1 MTMRFTQVYFAF
13 AAGFFLSYL
22 FRTVNAVISPDLV
35 REFDLAP
42 SSLGML
48 TSAYL
53 LAFGA
58 MQLPVGVLLDRY
70 GPRRVE
76 PVLLVVAAV
85 GAGLFAAAESL
96 ATLTL
101 ARAIIGAGVCA
112 ALMTPLKAIA
122 AWYPADRQT
131 SYAGW
136 IMVAGGA
143 GALVAT
149 VPLDLALSL
158 TTWRVVFAVLAVATL
173 LAALAVYLRVPDI
186 ERHGAPASLGEQVAG
201 LATIFRHG
209 RFWWIA
215 PLGTLAMGAFMAIQ
229 GLWAVPWLMEVDGYS
244 RSVAASHLFAMSAAQ
259 VVGYLAIGAFG
270 IRLARGGVHARHL
283 FGGGFAVNFAALVL
297 IVLQVPGSYLWW
309 MLFGLGA
316 SVNVLG
322 FTALGEGF
330 PSDLAGRVS
339 TSLNLLM
346 FAGSFV
352 AQWGIGVIADAV
364 RTAAGASVAD
374 GLRVALA
381 AVVFAYAVT
390 FAWFLRGFRQHGVAH
405 PGLAA

>member
-1 MTMRFTQVYFAF
+1 MRFTQVYFAF
-13 AAGFFLSYL
+13 AAAFLISYV
-22 FRTVNAVISPDLV
+22 FRTINAVISPDLV
-35 REFDLAP
+35 REFGLAP

-53 LAFGA
+53 LAFGV
-58 MQLPVGVLLDRY
+58 MQLPVGILLDRY

-76 PVLLVVAAV
+76 PVLLVVAAA
-85 GAGLFAAAESL
+85 GAALFAMAESL

-149 VPLDLALSL
+149 VPLDLALAF
-158 TTWRVVFAVLAVATL
+158 TTWRVVFVVLAVATL

-186 ERHGAPASLGEQVAG
+186 ERRGGQASLAAQVAG
-201 LATIFRHG
+201 LGTIFRHR

-215 PLGTLAMGAFMAIQ
+215 PLGTLAMGVFMAIQ

-244 RSVAASHLFAMSAAQ
+244 RAAAAAHLFAMSAVQ
-259 VVGYLAIGAFG
+259 VLGYLAIGAFG
-270 IRLARGGVHARHL
+270 TRLARYGVHARHL
-283 FGGGFAVNFAALVL
+283 FGGGFALNFVALAL

-330 PSDLAGRVS
+330 PSELAGRVS

-346 FAGSFV
+346 FAGSF
-352 AQWGIGVIADAV
+352 ALQWGIGMIAD
-364 RTAAGASVAD
+364 TARIATGASVAE
-374 GLRVALA
+374 GLRAALTI
-381 AVVFAYAVT
+381 VVFVYAAT
-390 FAWFLRGFRQHGVAH
+390 FAWFLRGFRRHGVVRPELVA
-405 PGLAA
+405 